1 MHTVRYGVHAVT
13 GFIRFASLQNYIQ
26 FAPRRVIK

>member
-13 GFIRFASLQNYIQ
+13 GFIRLAVSRIISSLRPNG
-26 FAPRRVIK
+26 A